1 MPMAMD
7 AYKRTIQYVEKTG
20 LLRNTARLFAA
31 VSGGADSV
39 FLFYVMRECCRRRN
53 IPMEVLHVHHGI
65 RGREADRDA
74 AFVEALCR
82 KYGVP
87 FRLFHRD
94 IPREAVEKHMTVEE
108 AGRAARYEIF
118 EAEAAKVPGTRVA
131 LAHQK
136 NDQAE
141 TLLFNLARGTGLKG
155 LCSLRPA
162 RGIYI
167 RPLLMVSREEEVAYL
182 KAHHFPWCE
191 DSTNADDD
199 AARNRIRH
207 YVLPYLTREINVQT
221 VSHLADT
228 ARIAAEASDFIAE
241 EAQKRYE
248 RYVLATTDPD
258 GLLVGIHLTENEPR
272 LMQEEVIRL
281 CVDRTIHTLKDV
293 SGLHVELILELFGR
307 ENGKFL
313 DLPKGL
319 TAEKRREGVWIG
331 RKTRRMSKI
340 KAGRRQS

>member
-1 MPMAMD
+1 MAKD
-7 AYKRTIQYVEKTG
+7 AYRRTMEYIKETG
-20 LLRNTARLFAA
+20 LLQNTARLLTA

-39 FLFYVMRECCRRRN
+39 FLFYVMLECCRRRN
-53 IPMEVLHVHHGI
+53 IPMEVIHVHHGI

-74 AFVEALCR
+74 EFVRSLCEMHD
-82 KYGVP
+82 VP
-87 FRLFHRD
+87 FRLFKRD
-94 IPREAVEKHMTVEE
+94 IPKEASEQHMTVEE
-108 AGRAARYEIF
+108 AGRAARYRIF
-118 EAEAAKVPGTRVA
+118 ETEASKVPGTKVA

-155 LCSLRPA
+155 LGSLRPV

-167 RPLLMVSREEEVAYL
+167 RPLLAVSREEEVAYL
-182 KAHHFPWCE
+182 KSQRFSWCE

-207 YVLPYLTREINVQT
+207 YVLPYLTQEINRQA

-228 ARIAAEASDFIAE
+228 ARIAAEASDFIAG
-241 EAQKRYE
+241 EAEKRYE
-248 RYVLATTDPD
+248 RYVAETRDPY
-258 GLLVGIHLTENEPR
+258 GNLVGRELVENEPR
-272 LMQEEVIRL
+272 LMQEEVVRL
-281 CVDRTIHTLKDV
+281 CIGRTLHTLKDV
-293 SGLHVELILELFGR
+293 SSLHVGLILELFGR

-313 DLPKGL
+313 DLPKEL

-331 RKTRRMSKI
+331 LKRHRMSKI
-340 KAGRRQS
+340 KAGRHRT